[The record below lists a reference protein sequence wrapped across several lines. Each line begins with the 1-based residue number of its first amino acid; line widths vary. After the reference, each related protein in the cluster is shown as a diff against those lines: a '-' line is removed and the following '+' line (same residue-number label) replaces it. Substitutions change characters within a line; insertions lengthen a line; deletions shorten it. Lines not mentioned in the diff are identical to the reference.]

1 MLFLFLF
8 RKLKGY
14 RFLVF
19 LIMIMTII
27 VVESEILLVLP
38 LKYIPDRF
46 TNCLDPG
53 QFKDPKTSL
62 VTSSWVSDLINPFI
76 TPFDQIGGQ
85 QQDSKADLQACQQ
98 SLKSKNPPFPQH
110 TKIGVAI
117 FSVFM
122 LLVLSLLGAAV
133 AYIQLF
139 LVSFIAQNLTARLRK
154 QLFAHLERLT
164 LDWYGKQKKGDLI
177 QRVTGNIADIEK
189 LVTDGMVD
197 LLGGMLTL
205 VSAIAVMA
213 AVSLQFTLISVVVLP
228 ALIVIV
234 FAYTTGIKR
243 AAKRAAKAAGE
254 VADVAT
260 EDVGNIT
267 VVKAFNLE
275 DREARRFNQY
285 VNKNREAGLR
295 AGGLQA
301 QFTPLVT
308 IFVAVGTTIILGI
321 GAWVAAGKDASIFG
335 LFIIP
340 AGTVTIGTLIL
351 FLSYLKQLYQPMKD
365 LSKLTNVATA
375 AAAGAE
381 RIEEVLEQAPELT
394 ESKIPYNGPLRLRG
408 DITFE
413 NVFFGYMPEKLILTG
428 INLPIPA
435 GKKVALVGLSGG
447 GKTTLVKLIPRFYE
461 VTQGSVKIDGRD
473 NRLYPLSVL
482 RQNVSMVL
490 QDSVLFEGTV
500 LENLKIA
507 RPEAIMDEI
516 IDAAQQ
522 AQIHETIMSWPD
534 GYATLVRNQG
544 KNFSGGQRQRMAI
557 ARALLSKAPILILDE
572 PTASLDVEAEAEV
585 LNALDKL
592 VVGRTVLIISHR
604 LSTLGQ
610 VDEIIVLKDGHIVEQ
625 GSYKELRRAG
635 GVFAGLLKE
644 QNRYNVEDVVGKSMV
659 ASRFADIAGDYGP
672 RQAPPAG
679 PRMPVAPPSPQP
691 VPLGRQNRPA
701 GAGNVPIPVA
711 GNYPQNGGQ
720 QRQVQAGNIPQQG
733 FRSDTAR
740 VMVEIDGKIISERP
754 LNKPILTVGR
764 LSSNDIPILADRV
777 SRLHARIRWENGT
790 WLIEDA
796 DSLNGISYQGTRV
809 DWHVLANG
817 DRIMLAPKAVLHFKA
832 G

>member
-27 VVESEILLVLP
+27 VVESEILLGLP

-133 AYIQLF
+133 AYLQLF

-557 ARALLSKAPILILDE
+557 ARAILSKAPILILDE

-610 VDEIIVLKDGHIVEQ
+610 VDEIIVLKDGHIVER
-625 GSYKELRRAG
+625 GPYKDLRRAG
-635 GVFAGLLKE
+635 GVFADLLKQ
-644 QNRYNVEDVVGKSMV
+644 QNRYNVEDVGKSIV
-659 ASRFADIAGDYGP
+659 ASQYPHIAVGQGL
-672 RQAPPAG
+672 RQVPSAA
-679 PRMPVAPPSPQP
+679 PRMPVTPLPPQP
-691 VPLGRQNRPA
+691 VPVGQPYRPA
-701 GAGNVPIPVA
+701 PVA
-711 GNYPQNGGQ
+711 NGATPGRGYAQNGGQ
-720 QRQVQAGNIPQQG
+720 QRQAQAGNIPQQG
-733 FRSDTAR
+733 FRSGNAR
-740 VMVEIDGKIISERP
+740 VLVEIDGKIISERP
-754 LNKPILTVGR
+754 LNKPVLTVGR
-764 LSSNDIPILADRV
+764 LSSNDIPVLVDRV
-777 SRLHARIRWENGT
+777 SRRHARIRWENGT

-796 DSLNGISYQGTRV
+796 ESLNGISYQGNRIDSRV
-809 DWHVLANG
+809 LVNG
-817 DRIMLAPKAVLHFKA
+817 DRIMLAPRAILHFKA
-832 G
+832 R

>member
-14 RFLVF
+14 RFLVV
-19 LIMIMTII
+19 LIMILTII
-27 VVESEILLVLP
+27 VVESEILLGLP

-62 VTSSWVSDLINPFI
+62 VTSSWVSDLLNPII

-85 QQDSKADLQACQQ
+85 QQDSKTDLQVCQQ
-98 SLKSKNPPFPQH
+98 SLKSKNLPFPQH

-133 AYIQLF
+133 AYVQLF

-164 LDWYGKQKKGDLI
+164 LDWYGKQKKGDLV

-197 LLGGMLTL
+197 LLGGILTL
-205 VSAIAVMA
+205 VSAIAVMYI
-213 AVSLQFTLISVVVLP
+213 VSPQFTLISVAVLP

-243 AAKRAAKAAGE
+243 AARRAARAAGE

-275 DREARRFNQY
+275 DREARRFNHY

-308 IFVAVGTTIILGI
+308 IFVAVGTTSILGI

-394 ESKIPYNGPLRLRG
+394 ESKLPYNGPLRLRG

-413 NVFFGYMPEKLILTG
+413 NVFFGYMPEKFILTG

-473 NRLYPLSVL
+473 SRLYPLSVL

-507 RPEAIMDEI
+507 RPEATIGEI

-522 AQIHETIMSWPD
+522 AHIHETIMGWPD

-557 ARALLSKAPILILDE
+557 ARAILSKAPILILDE

-592 VVGRTVLIISHR
+592 VVGRTVLMITHR
-604 LSTLGQ
+604 LITLGP
-610 VDEIIVLKDGHIVEQ
+610 VDEIIVLKDGRIVEQ
-625 GSYKELRRAG
+625 GTYKELRRAG
-635 GVFAGLLKE
+635 GVFADLLKQ
-644 QNRYNVEDVVGKSMV
+644 QNRYNVEDVGKSIV
-659 ASRFADIAGDYGP
+659 ASQYPHIAVGQGL
-672 RQAPPAG
+672 RQVPPVV
-679 PRMPVAPPSPQP
+679 PRMPITPLPPQP
-691 VPLGRQNRPA
+691 LPAGQQHRPA
-701 GAGNVPIPVA
+701 AVAYGATPGRGYA
-711 GNYPQNGGQ
+711 QNGGQ
-720 QRQVQAGNIPQQG
+720 QRQAQMGNIPQQG
-733 FRSDTAR
+733 FRSDNAR
-740 VMVEIDGKIISERP
+740 VLVEIDGKIIREQP

-777 SRLHARIRWENGT
+777 SRQHARIRWENGR

-796 DSLNGISYQGTRV
+796 ESLNGISYQGNRIDSRV
-809 DWHVLANG
+809 LLNG
-817 DRIMLAPKAVLHFKA
+817 DRIMLAPKAILHYKA